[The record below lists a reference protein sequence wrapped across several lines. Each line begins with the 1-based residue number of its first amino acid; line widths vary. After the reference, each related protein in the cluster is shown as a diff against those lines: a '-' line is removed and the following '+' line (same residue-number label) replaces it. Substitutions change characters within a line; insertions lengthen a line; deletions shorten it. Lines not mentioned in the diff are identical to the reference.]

1 MDRTEAKRVIEA
13 LLFATDVPLP
23 PARIKSLLGEIDSK
37 LLRELVQELRMEYE
51 QDSHSFALVEIGG
64 GYQIYTR
71 PEYAKWVQELFKGK
85 RSSKLTAASLET
97 MAIVAYKQPII
108 KADIESIRGVNV
120 DGVMATL
127 LERNLVMVAGRDNR
141 PGRPLLFGTTQEFL
155 RYFGLASLSELPR
168 IEDLE
173 EYLKQRE
180 AERERAEAEI
190 DAELRRYQISEH
202 GVQVEADLGD
212 QQDQGSLDRGGSEG
226 EEAETE
232 SGGGAEPG
240 AGEARPGQGE
250 TTSGPDGP

>member
-13 LLFATDVPLP
+13 LLFATDIPLP
-23 PARIKSLLGEIDSK
+23 PARIKSLLGEVDAK

-51 QDSHSFALVEIGG
+51 QDNHSFALVEIGG

-71 PEYAKWVQELFKGK
+71 PEYAKWVQELYKGK
-85 RSSKLTAASLET
+85 RSAKLTAAALET
-97 MAIVAYKQPII
+97 LAIVAYKQPII

-127 LERNLVMVAGRDNR
+127 LERNLVQVSGRDNR

-155 RYFGLASLSELPR
+155 RYFGLASLSDLPK

-190 DAELRRYQISEH
+190 DAELKQYQISEH

-212 QQDQGSLDRGGSEG
+212 QPEQGEARLL
-226 EEAETE
+226 EEAEGE
-232 SGGGAEPG
+232 AKQECMGEDNPSSKEPG
-240 AGEARPGQGE
+240 SEPEAA
-250 TTSGPDGP
+250 PDDRQL

>member
-1 MDRTEAKRVIEA
+1 MDRTEAKRIIEA

-23 PARIKSLLGEIDSK
+23 LARIKSLLGEIDAK
-37 LLRELVQELRMEYE
+37 LLKDLLQELKAEYE

-71 PEYAKWVQELFKGK
+71 PEYAKWVQELYKGK
-85 RSSKLTAASLET
+85 RSSKLTAAALET
-97 MAIVAYKQPII
+97 LAIVAYKQPII

-127 LERNLVMVAGRDNR
+127 LERNLVQVSGRDSR

-155 RYFGLASLSELPR
+155 RYFGLASLSDLPR
-168 IEDLE
+168 IEELE

-190 DAELRRYQISEH
+190 DAELKQYQISEH
-202 GVQVEADLGD
+202 GIQVEAELDD
-212 QQDQGSLDRGGSEG
+212 QPDQIEDDSSAVDGGGEGSEAGGSRG
-226 EEAETE
+226 D
-232 SGGGAEPG
+232 GG
-240 AGEARPGQGE
+240 
-250 TTSGPDGP
+250 

>member
-1 MDRTEAKRVIEA
+1 MDRTEAKRIIEA

-23 PARIKSLLGEIDSK
+23 PTKIKSLLGEIDVK
-37 LLRELVQELRMEYE
+37 VLRELVQELKAEY
-51 QDSHSFALVEIGG
+51 DNDGHSFALVEIGG

-71 PEYAKWVQELFKGK
+71 PEYAKWVQELYKGK
-85 RSSKLTAASLET
+85 RSSKLTAAALET
-97 MAIVAYKQPII
+97 LAIVAYKQPII

-127 LERNLVMVAGRDNR
+127 LERNLVQVAGRDSR

-155 RYFGLASLSELPR
+155 RYFGLGSLSDLPR

-190 DAELRRYQISEH
+190 DAELKQYQISEH

-212 QQDQGSLDRGGSEG
+212 SSGQIDSSDSDEGISSEEGSVEG
-226 EEAETE
+226 
-232 SGGGAEPG
+232 
-240 AGEARPGQGE
+240 
-250 TTSGPDGP
+250 

>member
-1 MDRTEAKRVIEA
+1 MDRTEAKRIIEA
-13 LLFATDVPLP
+13 ILFATDVPLP
-23 PARIKSLLGEIDSK
+23 PAKIKSLLGEIDAK

-71 PEYAKWVQELFKGK
+71 PEYAKWVQELYKGK

-97 MAIVAYKQPII
+97 LAIVAYKQPII

-120 DGVMATL
+120 DGVIATL
-127 LERNLVMVAGRDNR
+127 LERNLVQVSGRDNR

-155 RYFGLASLSELPR
+155 RYFGLSSLSDLPR
-168 IEDLE
+168 IEELE

-180 AERERAEAEI
+180 AEREKAEAEI
-190 DAELRRYQISEH
+190 DAELRQYQISEH

-212 QQDQGSLDRGGSEG
+212 VQ
-226 EEAETE
+226 EAEDVEAGKE
-232 SGGGAEPG
+232 SGGGGGVPGEGPGEEGEP
-240 AGEARPGQGE
+240 
-250 TTSGPDGP
+250 TSGPEPP